1 MDDRKDVYIVI
12 AATIFFGFFSKVT
25 VNMPYMAWGYFD
37 QYFLLSLLWWFLYT
51 GALYVAIRE
60 YMFNIDSYPKVF
72 GQAILFGAAA
82 TVLKTGV
89 DALTEVFVRKSGNMM
104 ITVFIMELVLLLF
117 GCAVMVFLFY
127 FVAKQSISSWK
138 ASLNRYAGIIGGTLA
153 LYMGMIF
160 YYLLKLDWALETY
173 SGAVAEVGAKQA
185 KLNLSTKFARE
196 SAGIGMVVYVIIFIT
211 MWLALRKNVE
221 SCRTTKTQKTF

>member
-1 MDDRKDVYIVI
+1 MDNRKDVYIVI
-12 AATIFFGFFSKVT
+12 AATIFFGVFSKVT

-60 YMFNIDSYPKVF
+60 YMFNIDSYIKVF

-82 TVLKTGV
+82 TLLKTGI
-89 DALTEVFVRKSGNMM
+89 DALTEMFVRQSGNTM
-104 ITVFIMELVLLLF
+104 ISIFIMELVLLLF

-127 FVAKQSISSWK
+127 FIAKQSISSWK
-138 ASLNRYAGIIGGTLA
+138 DSLNPYAGIIGGA
-153 LYMGMIF
+153 LVLYVGMVF
-160 YYLLKLDWALETY
+160 YYLLKLDWALGTY
-173 SGAVAEVGAKQA
+173 SGAVAEVGAEQA

-196 SAGIGMVVYVIIFIT
+196 SAGIGMIVYVIIFIT
-211 MWLALRKNVE
+211 MWLGLRKNAE
-221 SCRTTKTQKTF
+221 SRKLKKA

>member
-1 MDDRKDVYIVI
+1 
-12 AATIFFGFFSKVT
+12 
-25 VNMPYMAWGYFD
+25 MPYMAWGYFD

-60 YMFNIDSYPKVF
+60 YMFNIDSYIKVF
-72 GQAILFGAAA
+72 CQTILFGAAA
-82 TVLKTGV
+82 TLLKTGV

-117 GCAVMVFLFY
+117 GCAVMIVLYY

-138 ASLNRYAGIIGGTLA
+138 DSLNRYAGIMGGA
-153 LYMGMIF
+153 LVFYVGMIF
-160 YYLLKLDWALETY
+160 YYLLKLDWALEKY
-173 SGAVAEVGAKQA
+173 SGAVAEVGAEQA

-221 SCRTTKTQKTF
+221 PCKTNIGVQVGQTR

>member
-1 MDDRKDVYIVI
+1 MDNRKDVYIVI
-12 AATIFFGFFSKVT
+12 AATIFFGVFSKVT

-60 YMFNIDSYPKVF
+60 YMFNIDSYIKVF

-82 TVLKTGV
+82 TLLKTGI
-89 DALTEVFVRKSGNMM
+89 DALTEMFVRQSGNTM
-104 ITVFIMELVLLLF
+104 ISIFIMELVLLLF

-127 FVAKQSISSWK
+127 FIAKQSISSWK
-138 ASLNRYAGIIGGTLA
+138 DSLNPYAGIIGDALA
-153 LYMGMIF
+153 LYVGMVF

-173 SGAVAEVGAKQA
+173 SGAVAEVGAEQA

-196 SAGIGMVVYVIIFIT
+196 SAGIGMIVYVIIFIT
-211 MWLALRKNVE
+211 MWLALRKNAE
-221 SCRTTKTQKTF
+221 SRKLKKA

>member
-1 MDDRKDVYIVI
+1 MDNRKDVYIVI
-12 AATIFFGFFSKVT
+12 AATIFFGVFSKVT

-60 YMFNIDSYPKVF
+60 YMFNIDSYIKVF
-72 GQAILFGAAA
+72 GQAMLFGAAA
-82 TVLKTGV
+82 TLLKTGI
-89 DALTEVFVRKSGNMM
+89 DALTEMFVRQSGNTM
-104 ITVFIMELVLLLF
+104 ISIFIMELVLLLF

-127 FVAKQSISSWK
+127 FIAKQSISSWK
-138 ASLNRYAGIIGGTLA
+138 DSLNHYAGIIGGALA
-153 LYMGMIF
+153 LYIGMVF

-173 SGAVAEVGAKQA
+173 SGAVAEVGAEQA

-196 SAGIGMVVYVIIFIT
+196 SAGIGMIVYVIIFIT
-211 MWLALRKNVE
+211 MWLALRKNAE
-221 SCRTTKTQKTF
+221 SRKLKKA